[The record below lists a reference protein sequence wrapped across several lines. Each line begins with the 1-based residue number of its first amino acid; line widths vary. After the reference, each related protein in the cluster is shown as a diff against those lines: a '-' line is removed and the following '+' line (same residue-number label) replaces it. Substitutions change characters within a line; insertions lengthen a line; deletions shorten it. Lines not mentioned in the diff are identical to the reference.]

1 MKQAF
6 SSHPLMGVEPGTID
20 TPFVDAVV
28 EYLAYVA
35 FVSLAAA
42 IAIASL
48 GFSANVAVGFLDR
61 IVKPSFLAAESLAV
75 PALSKKPA
83 SGWRTTTHAA
93 G

>member
-6 SSHPLMGVEPGTID
+6 SSHPIMGVEPGTID

-42 IAIASL
+42 IAIVSL
-48 GFSANVAVGFLDR
+48 R
-61 IVKPSFLAAESLAV
+61 IFRERR
-75 PALSKKPA
+75 
-83 SGWRTTTHAA
+83 GWFPR
-93 G
+93 